1 MDDPRLTWI
10 NFERPPQ
17 PRDLHIDAANKN
29 FVMDACRLRQMF
41 S

>member
-10 NFERPPQ
+10 AFELPPQ
-17 PRDLHIDAANKN
+17 PRDLHIDA
-29 FVMDACRLRQMF
+29 LRTKM